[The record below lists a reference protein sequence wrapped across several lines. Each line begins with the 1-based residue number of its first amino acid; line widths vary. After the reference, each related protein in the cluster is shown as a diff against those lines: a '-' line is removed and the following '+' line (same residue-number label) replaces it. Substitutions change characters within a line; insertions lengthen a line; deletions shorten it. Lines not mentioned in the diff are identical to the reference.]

1 MWLLIYLIF
10 CKRDTRLC
18 YNIDCKK
25 KKNSFYSSFSRFK
38 YLFLS
43 RKKIRLYDEQV
54 KMLIVLIVLIVIFSK
69 ICSSVRQFYKSKK
82 EKSFS
87 IEIFLSLFSFF
98 FSFPFFFSLLL
109 HQKGIGELNHKKK
122 KFQKR
127 NRYFGF
133 LYRSL
138 VLILL
143 SWSNFKTVIQFLKE
157 SIIEMVRYGNKGN
170 YRRYN

>member
-18 YNIDCKK
+18 CNIDCKK
-25 KKNSFYSSFSRFK
+25 KKFFLFIIFSIQIS
-38 YLFLS
+38 LFIEKENTTLRRTS
-43 RKKIRLYDEQV
+43 NNAYRLNRLNRDIFQDMFFCQTILNRKKRRIS
-54 KMLIVLIVLIVIFSK
+54 VLKYFCRFSH
-69 ICSSVRQFYKSKK
+69 
-82 EKSFS
+82 
-87 IEIFLSLFSFF
+87 FSFH
-98 FSFPFFFSLLL
+98 SLFFSLLI
-109 HQKGIGELNHKKK
+109 HQKRIGELNHKKK